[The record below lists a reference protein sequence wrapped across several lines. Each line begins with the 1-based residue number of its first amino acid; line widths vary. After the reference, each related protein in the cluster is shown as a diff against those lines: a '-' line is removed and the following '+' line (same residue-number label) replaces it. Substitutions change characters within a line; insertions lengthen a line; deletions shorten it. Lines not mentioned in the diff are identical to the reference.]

1 MCEVV
6 QLAKP
11 KKIKCLA
18 IGINKNTMNHKIIKT
33 IALTTTTTL
42 MGGLFWLGG
51 SSLSDNV
58 ALSSN
63 RQDVS
68 SSLSQ
73 TDSNAIAT
81 TQTYQWKG
89 KHATIIRVKEI
100 PVLMFVSSLE
110 EKETQQKATTLAQ
123 TVATRLNQFSS
134 QEMKADQITVAWDS
148 KTKGYSIKIKDEELI
163 QVNKAVFLPDTTNNL
178 ADDALQA
185 TNRLRRLIGNAPPLK
200 TVANL
205 PKPQPTQV
213 ASAKSGSKNRVKGV
227 SRGTASWYGPGFHG
241 RRTANGERYNQHGLT
256 AAHRYLPFGTRVR
269 VTNLRNNRSV
279 VVRINDRGPFVGGR
293 IIDLSA
299 GAAKQIGV
307 YHSGVAPVKVEI
319 LGR

>member
-1 MCEVV
+1 
-6 QLAKP
+6 
-11 KKIKCLA
+11 
-18 IGINKNTMNHKIIKT
+18 MNHKIIKT

-42 MGGLFWLGG
+42 MGGFFWLGG
-51 SSLSDNV
+51 SSLPNNI

-68 SSLSQ
+68 ASQ
-73 TDSNAIAT
+73 TQRDGNALAT
-81 TQTYQWKG
+81 TQTYKWKG
-89 KHATIIRVKEI
+89 KQATILRVKDI
-100 PVLMFVSSLE
+100 PVLTFVSPLE
-110 EKETQQKATTLAQ
+110 EKEAQHKAANLAQ
-123 TVATRLNQFSS
+123 TVTNRLNQFAS
-134 QEMKADQITVAWDS
+134 QGINADQITVAWDG
-148 KTKGYSIKIKDEELI
+148 KTKGYSIKIKDEELV
-163 QVNKAVFLPDTTNNL
+163 QVNKNVFLPDTTNNL
-178 ADDALQA
+178 ATDALQA
-185 TNRLRRLIGNAPPLK
+185 TNRLRRLMGNASPLT

-205 PKPQPTQV
+205 PQPQPTQV
-213 ASAKSGSKNRVKGV
+213 ATAKSGNKNRAKGV
-227 SRGTASWYGPGFHG
+227 SRGVASWYGPGFHG

-307 YHSGVAPVKVEI
+307 YHSGVAPVTVEV

>member
-1 MCEVV
+1 MS
-6 QLAKP
+6 
-11 KKIKCLA
+11 
-18 IGINKNTMNHKIIKT
+18 HKIIKT

-42 MGGLFWLGG
+42 MGSLLWLGG
-51 SSLSDNV
+51 SDNA

-68 SSLSQ
+68 SALSQ
-73 TDSNAIAT
+73 TNAIAT
-81 TQTYQWKG
+81 TQTYQWKD
-89 KHATIIRVKEI
+89 KNATIVRVKDI
-100 PVLMFVSSLE
+100 PVLMFVSPLE
-110 EKETQQKATTLAQ
+110 EKDAQQKAITQAQ
-123 TVATRLNQFSS
+123 TVTNRLNQFST
-134 QEMKADQITVAWDS
+134 QGINADQITVTWDS
-148 KTKGYSIKIKDEELI
+148 KTKGYSIKVQDEELI
-163 QVNKAVFLPDTTNNL
+163 QVNKSVFLPDTTNNL
-178 ADDALQA
+178 ANDALQA
-185 TNRLRRLIGNAPPLK
+185 TNRLRRLMGNASPLT

-205 PKPQPTQV
+205 PPSQPIQV
-213 ASAKSGSKNRVKGV
+213 ARAKSGNKNQVKGV

-256 AAHRYLPFGTRVR
+256 AAHRHLPFGTRVR

-307 YHSGVAPVKVEI
+307 YHSGIAPVKVEI